1 MKGMI
6 MRRTRVVASL
16 AVAGALATAACGGG
30 QSGNGQKVT
39 GSITPEARA
48 ALTAAAQKTASADSA
63 RMAMTFGLVSSGIPD
78 QPDMNVTISG
88 SGVIGFASKSGEL
101 TLDLSGIPKDLGSKT
116 GSSNPIPASVHVVI
130 VDGVA
135 YMEIPAEYAAKAPAG
150 KKWAK
155 LSAQDGAG
163 EAEEAGGSSLPGMPD
178 FTDPAKAL
186 DALQAMGDTKAVGTE
201 TLRATETT
209 HYVTQVNL
217 AKAYEKSA
225 GAATST
231 TGAVPNP
238 LAGMLADVTF
248 PVDAWVGT
256 DGLLRKV
263 RTDIDL
269 GAILGP
275 LMGRFAGA
283 FGATT
288 SSTPAA
294 PLVLKSTM
302 TVELFEFGTPVAV
315 TAPPADQVV
324 DAKEIQGLIGG

>member
-1 MKGMI
+1 
-6 MRRTRVVASL
+6 MRRTRVAVSL

-30 QSGNGQKVT
+30 TSGNGQRVI

-116 GSSNPIPASVHVVI
+116 GSSDPVPARVRVVI

-135 YMEIPAEYAAKAPAG
+135 YMEIPPEYAAKAPAG

-155 LSAQDGAG
+155 LSPQDSAG
-163 EAEEAGGSSLPGMPD
+163 LFGFSGGSSLPGMPD

-201 TLRATETT
+201 TLRGTETT

-217 AKAYEKSA
+217 AKVSEKSA

-231 TGAVPNP
+231 TGAVPN
-238 LAGMLADVTF
+238 LFAGLLADVTF
-248 PVDAWVGT
+248 PVDGWVGT

-263 RTDIDL
+263 RTEIDL

-275 LMGRFAGA
+275 LMGRLAGA

-288 SSTPAA
+288 SSGPAG
-294 PLVLKSTM
+294 PLVLRSTM
-302 TVELFEFGTPVAV
+302 TVELFDYGTPVAV
-315 TAPPADQVV
+315 TLPPADQVV
-324 DAKEIQGLIGG
+324 DATQIQGLIGG